1 MGEMDESEETVSC
14 LLDCECVEIG
24 QLLNNW
30 LRRDLQMLLLEFT
43 SLRVR
48 VAEDEV
54 NLKEYK
60 CEYNSGNKHS
70 CIP

>member
-1 MGEMDESEETVSC
+1 MSEMGEYEGTVSR
-14 LLDCECVEIG
+14 LLDSERVEIG
-24 QLLNNW
+24 QLLDNR

-54 NLKEYK
+54 NLKE
-60 CEYNSGNKHS
+60 SMFVIGS
-70 CIP
+70 CK